1 MLVRQARMLVVLVVG
16 LTMLLVGIPLWISP
30 LPGGAVVV
38 PLALALLATEFVW
51 ARRLLKR
58 VRDQMQST
66 LGFGV
71 DKSARGP
78 DAEQ

>member
-1 MLVRQARMLVVLVVG
+1 MLIVLVVG
-16 LTMLLVGIPLWISP
+16 LSLLAVGIPLWISP

-51 ARRLLKR
+51 ARRLSKR

-66 LGFGV
+66 LGFGT
-71 DKSARGP
+71 DKSPRRP
-78 DAEQ
+78 DTEQ